1 MPQNTA
7 EAKGLPIGQA
17 EISAFNV
24 LDYLSG
30 TDEDFELRDL
40 FFRKGR

>member
-1 MPQNTA
+1 V
-7 EAKGLPIGQA
+7 I
-17 EISAFNV
+17 I